1 MKHISYISD
10 NFYLRM
16 NKELDA
22 FDLFVDDIISSEEN
36 LLKGELDF
44 LLMQYIFESLD
55 LDNLN
60 EFNNSFGSLEYSE
73 SYLAA

>member
-1 MKHISYISD
+1 
-10 NFYLRM
+10 M
-16 NKELDA
+16 NKELEA
-22 FDLFVDDIISSEEN
+22 FDLFVDDIISSEDN

-55 LDNLN
+55 LDN
-60 EFNNSFGSLEYSE
+60 FKDNNKSINYGDYDQ

>member
-1 MKHISYISD
+1 MS
-10 NFYLRM
+10 
-16 NKELDA
+16 KELET
-22 FDLFVDDIISSEEN
+22 FDLFVDDIISSKDN

-55 LDNLN
+55 LDKLDD
-60 EFNNSFGSLEYSE
+60 FNKSIESSDISD